1 MGKKKEKTKLR
12 ELFKKRDNRFWLM
25 IFVVFSTLFIFVLW
39 FLNLN
44 NIFPKRSFEDDL
56 ASMGL
61 DDLKFEIENEKESF
75 SKIKDMVENMKMEE
89 SIINEEEVEKL
100 KEAIGERVSSS
111 SESEVEVKGDEA
123 SVKNKDDLIPT
134 ISQELDSSE
143 QKIKELERKY
153 KELEEKLNSN

>member
-111 SESEVEVKGDEA
+111 SEAEVEVKGDEA

-143 QKIKELERKY
+143 QKIKELEQKY